1 MRYIIA
7 GMRDFTDYEY
17 FRAYMKLLSPFLEIT
32 EVVSGHAK
40 GVDSMAEYWAQSNKI
55 PLKIFPAEW
64 DRLGKRAGHER
75 NHKMAQYAGGL
86 IAFWNGYSRGTKD
99 MIKHATM
106 AELDKAGAP
115 AIKYG
120 LFVNDTI
127 SFVIL
132 GFVMFMFIKS
142 YNKLKKEEVVPEAAP
157 TTKVCSECAME
168 IPIAAKKC
176 GHCGNTAV

>member
-1 MRYIIA
+1 MLKEF
-7 GMRDFTDYEY
+7 RDFLIKGNVVDMAVGFIFGAAFATLIKSLVSNVI
-17 FRAYMKLLSPFLEIT
+17 MPPIGLLL
-32 EVVSGHAK
+32 GR
-40 GVDSMAEYWAQSNKI
+40 VDFSQLFISLDGNTY
-55 PLKIFPAEW
+55 
-64 DRLGKRAGHER
+64 
-75 NHKMAQYAGGL
+75 
-86 IAFWNGYSRGTKD
+86 
-99 MIKHATM
+99 ATM

-142 YNKLKKEEVVPEAAP
+142 YNKLKKEEVVEESAP

>member
-1 MRYIIA
+1 MPPIGLLLGRV
-7 GMRDFTDYEY
+7 DFSQLFISLDGNTY
-17 FRAYMKLLSPFLEIT
+17 
-32 EVVSGHAK
+32 
-40 GVDSMAEYWAQSNKI
+40 
-55 PLKIFPAEW
+55 
-64 DRLGKRAGHER
+64 
-75 NHKMAQYAGGL
+75 
-86 IAFWNGYSRGTKD
+86 
-99 MIKHATM
+99 ATM

-142 YNKLKKEEVVPEAAP
+142 YNKLKKEEVVVEAAP